1 MIFNIVT
8 LFPDFFTSPLSTG
21 LLGKAIENGLVNI
34 RLVDLREFSE
44 DRFRRCDDY
53 PYGGGSGMVLQAPVI
68 LKALESIESRG
79 YTIYPSPG
87 GTVLDQELVKKLSA
101 EKEITLI
108 CGHYEGIDQRVID
121 TAVDIE
127 ISTGDYVLSGG
138 EFAALVIIDAVSRYV
153 PGFMSNSESLEDES
167 FEKNLLEYPQYTRP
181 QEIKGLVVPEVL
193 TGGDHGSIQ
202 RWRQEKRI
210 EKTRRVRPD
219 LYRKFILN
227 TIRGE

>member
-1 MIFNIVT
+1 LIFNVIT
-8 LFPDFFTSPLSTG
+8 LFPEFFTSPLSTG
-21 LLGKAIENGLVNI
+21 LLGKAVENGI
-34 RLVDLREFSE
+34 IQARMVDLREFSQ

-68 LKALESIESRG
+68 LRALDSLG
-79 YTIYPSPG
+79 DAVTLYPTPG
-87 GTVLDQELVKKLSA
+87 GKVLDQDLVKKLSA

-121 TAVDIE
+121 TAVDME
-127 ISTGDYVLSGG
+127 ISVGDNVLSGG
-138 EFAALVIIDAVSRYV
+138 EFAALVIIDAVARYV
-153 PGFMSNSESLEDES
+153 PGFMSNKESLEDES

-181 QEIKGLVVPEVL
+181 PEVKGLSVPDIL
-193 TGGDHGSIQ
+193 TGGDHGSILK
-202 RWRQEKRI
+202 WRQEKRI

-219 LYRKFILN
+219 LYRKYILN

>member
-1 MIFNIVT
+1 MKFNIVT
-8 LFPDFFTSPLSTG
+8 LFPDFFKSPLSTG
-21 LLGKAIENGLVNI
+21 LLGKAIENGLVTVK
-34 RLVDLREFSE
+34 LVDLREFSE

-68 LKALESIESRG
+68 LKALDSLGDNG

-87 GTVLDQELVKKLSA
+87 GTVLDQDLVKRLSA

-121 TAVDIE
+121 SAVDIE
-127 ISTGDYVLSGG
+127 VSVGDYVLSGG
-138 EFAALVIIDAVSRYV
+138 EFAALVIIDTVSRYV

-181 QEIKGLVVPEVL
+181 PDVNGLTVPEVL
-193 TGGDHGSIQ
+193 TSGDHGSIEK
-202 RWRQEKRI
+202 WRQEKRI

>member
-1 MIFNIVT
+1 MIFNVIT
-8 LFPDFFTSPLSTG
+8 LFPEFFTSPLSTG
-21 LLGKAIENGLVNI
+21 LLGKAVENGI
-34 RLVDLREFSE
+34 IQARMVDLREFSQ

-68 LKALESIESRG
+68 LRALDSLG
-79 YTIYPSPG
+79 DAVTLYPTPG
-87 GTVLDQELVKKLSA
+87 GKVLDQDLVKKLSA

-121 TAVDIE
+121 TAVDME
-127 ISTGDYVLSGG
+127 ISVGDYVLSGG
-138 EFAALVIIDAVSRYV
+138 EFAALVIIDAVARYV
-153 PGFMSNSESLEDES
+153 PGFMSNKESLEDES

-181 QEIKGLVVPEVL
+181 PEVKGLSVPDIL
-193 TGGDHGSIQ
+193 TGGDHGSILK
-202 RWRQEKRI
+202 WRQEKRI

-219 LYRKFILN
+219 LYRKYILN